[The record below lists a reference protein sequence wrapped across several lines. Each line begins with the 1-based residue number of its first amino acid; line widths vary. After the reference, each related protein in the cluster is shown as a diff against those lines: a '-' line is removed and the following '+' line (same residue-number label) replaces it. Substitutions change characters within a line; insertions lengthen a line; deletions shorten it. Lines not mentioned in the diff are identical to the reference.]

1 MFERILWTLY
11 GYQFTESSVP
21 PGRAALQDAGRRR
34 ARARADCVRKL
45 RGARPA
51 CGFVYDTYEMRVVL
65 PLARLAV
72 KGDRRCVAA
81 VR

>member
-1 MFERILWTLY
+1 MFERIALTIDRH
-11 GYQFTESSVP
+11 QFTEFSVP

-51 CGFVYDTYEMRVVL
+51 CGFVYNTYGMRVVL

-72 KGDRRCVAA
+72 KGDRRCVPA